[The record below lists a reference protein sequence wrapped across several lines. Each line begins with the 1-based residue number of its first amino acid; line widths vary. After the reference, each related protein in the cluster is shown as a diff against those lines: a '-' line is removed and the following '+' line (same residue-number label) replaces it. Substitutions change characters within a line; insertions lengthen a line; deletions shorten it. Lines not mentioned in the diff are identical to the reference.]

1 MSVCSDECIDVDPLK
16 TFSGTEQ
23 HLFILNFVKPA
34 FIVHLR
40 GIERRSGGQ
49 IQLKQYRENNRN
61 SGDAL
66 FLRLYLSG
74 FHTIWYLADSA
85 QDTNK

>member
-1 MSVCSDECIDVDPLK
+1 M
-16 TFSGTEQ
+16 
-23 HLFILNFVKPA
+23 
-34 FIVHLR
+34 HLR

-49 IQLKQYRENNRN
+49 IQLKQYCENNRN

-74 FHTIWYLADSA
+74 FHTI
-85 QDTNK
+85 